1 MQLKSVT
8 MTMSQLLFKTGL
20 ELNIYAL
27 MQSTDGI
34 HQGHPVQ
41 LKAYF
46 IEQPKAA
53 MEKMINRWGLII
65 TMIIQDS
72 RLLSNPSS
80 MAKSFVEE
88 NQVYSQWVRVD
99 LSKKW
104 EKI

>member
-41 LKAYF
+41 FKAYF
-46 IEQPKAA
+46 IEQLKAA
-53 MEKMINRWGLII
+53 MEKMINR
-65 TMIIQDS
+65 
-72 RLLSNPSS
+72 
-80 MAKSFVEE
+80 
-88 NQVYSQWVRVD
+88 
-99 LSKKW
+99 
-104 EKI
+104 